1 MPKMNGFDMIRVH
14 VHEDGDTEL
23 QKHFFSSGL
32 TTLYPGDLFYGIRDA
47 TKGRLE
53 GELITYGVSYEVA
66 KRAVDEVITAEYGV
80 TVEVK

>member
-1 MPKMNGFDMIRVH
+1 MPKMNGFDLIRVH
-14 VHEDGDTEL
+14 VHNDGDIEL

-32 TTLYPGDLFYGIRDA
+32 TTLYPGDLFYDVRDI

-53 GELITYGVSYEVA
+53 GELQTYGVELAVA
-66 KRAVDEVITAEYGV
+66 KRCIDEVITAEYGV